1 MRPGLSSARLE
12 RLARALLAALAV
24 AFIVTLAAGSGS
36 STASGRVGGDYP
48 AFYGAGTIVADGN
61 GHDLYDISPGGAQ
74 DRSQRDLYGDE
85 GGFLYYVYPP
95 PVAAFYAPLA
105 KLPYRLSYAI
115 DTLLMV
121 AALAGALALVRPMV
135 RVVRDHFV
143 LAFTAA
149 LTFYP
154 ALKAVSSGQNTSIT
168 LLLLAAVW
176 RAEHDGRDGLGGV
189 ALGLLLLKP
198 QLGAIVIVLQLVRR
212 RWRPVLVAAG
222 VGGAL
227 FAAGVAVAGAGWV
240 ADWWHVLRTYEEG
253 DSLLNA
259 HQSIAWFGAAESVFG
274 VGSTAAKAIGY
285 PLAVATVLVAAWVWW
300 RTADDDEGRAV
311 RYGVAAAAVLLAS
324 PHTVF
329 YDAGLLVLPAVVL
342 ADRAATARDRKLL
355 ALLWVLGLG
364 NVVAEP
370 LRVTPV
376 LLVTV
381 AVFAAVVLEAMA
393 GGSRRPLPRVR
404 GSGPP

>member
-1 MRPGLSSARLE
+1 VRPGLSTARLE
-12 RLARALLAALAV
+12 RLARALLVALAV
-24 AFIVTLAAGSGS
+24 AFVITLAAGSGS
-36 STASGRVGGDYP
+36 KTASGRVGGDYP
-48 AFYGAGTIVADGN
+48 AFYGAGTIVADGD

-105 KLPYRLSYAI
+105 KLPYRLSYAV

-121 AALAGALALVRPMV
+121 GALAGALALIRPMSRLV
-135 RVVRDHFV
+135 REHFV
-143 LAFTAA
+143 LAFAVA
-149 LTFYP
+149 LGVYP

-168 LLLLAAVW
+168 LLLLAAAW
-176 RAEHDGRDGLGGV
+176 RAEHDDRDALGGV

-198 QLGAIVIVLQLVRR
+198 QLGAIVLALQLVRR
-212 RWRPVLVAAG
+212 RWRPVAVAAG
-222 VGGAL
+222 VGAAL
-227 FAAGVAVAGAGWV
+227 FAVGVAVSGPGWV
-240 ADWWHVLRTYEEG
+240 GDWWHVLRTYEHG

-274 VGSTAAKAIGY
+274 VGSAAAKAIGY
-285 PLAVATVLVAAWVWW
+285 PLSVATVLVAAWVWW
-300 RTADDDEGRAV
+300 RAPDDDEHRAL

-329 YDAGLLVLPAVVL
+329 YDAGLLVLPGVVL
-342 ADRAATARDRKLL
+342 ADRVRTDRGRQLL
-355 ALLWVLGLG
+355 LVLWVLGLG

-376 LLVTV
+376 LV
-381 AVFAAVVLEAMA
+381 AVAVTFVWCVRELEAMPGA
-393 GGSRRPLPRVR
+393 ARRRLPRE
-404 GSGPP
+404 GG